1 MISIFRKYFLH
12 SLALNIALQVV
23 ETLLCPRPWF
33 SSLSFGLETLTVE
46 ESDFLV
52 QQEKALLS
60 DFLGSLVVSSDSGT
74 ISVSLAVFPDL
85 IREKIPG
92 RDTSV

>member
-1 MISIFRKYFLH
+1 MIPPFRKYFLH

-33 SSLSFGLETLTVE
+33 SSLSFGIETLSVE

-52 QQEKALLS
+52 QQEKALLA
-60 DFLGSLVVSSDSGT
+60 DFLGYLLVSSDSGT
-74 ISVSLAVFPDL
+74 ISVGLTVSPDL
-85 IREKIPG
+85 IREKTPS
-92 RDTSV
+92 RDT